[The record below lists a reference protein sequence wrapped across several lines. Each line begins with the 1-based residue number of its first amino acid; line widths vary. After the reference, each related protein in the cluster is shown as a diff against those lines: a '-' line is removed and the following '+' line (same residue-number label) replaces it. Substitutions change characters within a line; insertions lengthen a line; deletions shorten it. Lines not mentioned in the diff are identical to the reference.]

1 MVMGLMVG
9 LLWRLWTTCY
19 DGFSALPV
27 WPEIQVSDE
36 VGFGVNHGVGDVLG
50 VGFENGIEVG
60 ILVGILVGI
69 GEGAWEGMEVWV
81 VGLWFWR

>member
-27 WPEIQVSDE
+27 WPEIQGLGHLDACVPVDSV
-36 VGFGVNHGVGDVLG
+36 VGFDAAVGDG
-50 VGFENGIEVG
+50 VAVGVHIGGIEF
-60 ILVGILVGI
+60 
-69 GEGAWEGMEVWV
+69 V
-81 VGLWFWR
+81 VDFGLLLLWSRG